1 MDFVEFA
8 ARLSHECNRAYCESI
23 GDLSQTKWKDAPEWQ
38 RESARAGIRFL
49 QENPEATPE
58 QSHQSWI
65 RQKIDDGWV
74 YGPVKDPEK
83 KEHPCMVPYE
93 DLSDEQ
99 RAKDGFFIKSFA
111 AAIEIYD
118 ARSSPENLEWRIE
131 VLLKTLRL
139 VLSAADGKSVKIRP

>member
-23 GDLSQTKWKDAPEWQ
+23 GDFSQPEWKDAPEWQ
-38 RESARAGIRFL
+38 KESARSGIRFL
-49 QENPEATPE
+49 QENPETTPE
-58 QSHQSWI
+58 QSHRSWM

-93 DLSDEQ
+93 DLPDEQ
-99 RAKDGFFIKSFA
+99 RAKDGFFIESFA

-118 ARSSPENLEWRIE
+118 AQSSSENLEWRIG
-131 VLLKTLRL
+131 VLLNTFRL
-139 VLSAADGKSVKIRP
+139 VLSAATDQ